1 MGTMLGFRDN
11 TTNQWVEISSTN
23 PLPTATGSAY
33 SKVTTA
39 STNAAVVKASA
50 GNLLE
55 VSVSNV
61 TATAIYVK
69 LYNKATAPT
78 VGTDVPILTIPA
90 AANSVVAVPLGPVGK
105 RFSTGI
111 AIAAT
116 GVITAADATNA
127 VALVQISASYV

>member
-127 VALVQISASYV
+127 VALVQISASYL